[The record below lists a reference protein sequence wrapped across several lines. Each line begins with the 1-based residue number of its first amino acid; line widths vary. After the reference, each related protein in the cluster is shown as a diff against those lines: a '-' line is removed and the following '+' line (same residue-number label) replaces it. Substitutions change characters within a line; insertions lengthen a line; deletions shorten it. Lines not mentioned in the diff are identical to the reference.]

1 MPVPPGS
8 GSSSVDV
15 GIAGNSPPRHYQRLP
30 SGGDLMPQQGLA
42 EDPPAAGA
50 AAAVAAAE
58 EESPA
63 AEDDSSSVAD
73 GPGALSYGD
82 ERTALLGG
90 GGGGGGGGG
99 NVFSSAVAALTSGG
113 ARARARTPN
122 TLTPPHP
129 QQHAHSHVH
138 GPGHGHPPP
147 GPHSRAP
154 HSHGLGTGT
163 VGASLLAA
171 AAAAA
176 AAGGHPHHHPP
187 HHHQRHSIS
196 GGADS
201 VGGGVAGDLEA
212 GPRMRR
218 FSSASSPQS
227 RWQSTAKRVM
237 HGLHT
242 MHAIDEAM
250 ERHEPGAAPGI
261 DPRRAK
267 YAHLA
272 AKWCLPV
279 RVTVVDYDSKE
290 VNITPDLLSA
300 DDLSAFLAA
309 NPRPRPGTT
318 IAAAS
323 FSGPGGGGGGGP
335 AVSGSAAA
343 AAALAGG
350 GGGGGGGLNGSA
362 TGRVR
367 WIHVDGL
374 NWEVIQLLA
383 LTYDLHPL
391 ALEDTVHVPQRI
403 KGDFYDSCLYISLI
417 YLYLAAGAA
426 DAPDAPISDAAAAR
440 AAAAAAAAAAPHT
453 PSATP
458 NAARRMA
465 RTISGARRA
474 DAAAAAAALA
484 ATAAAS
490 AASETDRSVGGGRG
504 ASASGSSYS
513 TIMNALAGFA
523 SGSSITAGAGHKP
536 SLPGPSHYPLPLRRG
551 SVIVSSDAEFHAV
564 GEEGDEVTGGGD
576 GSPTEAAAAAQAA
589 AAAAQ
594 AATGGAKSPG
604 GNRPSFSILTR
615 SAVGGGGGGGGG
627 GAGGGRG
634 GGGGGGGTHME
645 QHSGRD
651 IHVSAQQVSLF
662 LLRGEHANT
671 LITIFQSDGS
681 DVTRPIL
688 AQLREQRTLVRE
700 AEDASF
706 LANLVIDTLVDH
718 IFPVVGAYTE
728 QLQQY
733 EAAVMAPGG
742 QLPSAASTRELHA
755 MQRDLRRIDRTIA
768 PMQAVVGNII
778 ARDAAAEESAAAR
791 RQQLQACGLDDV
803 SGAGG
808 GGGGG
813 AMAPFLSRLTRIYM
827 GDVKDHVS
835 TICEDLMS
843 LSAECGDLIGL
854 IFNLTTHQQS
864 QYAQTLAV
872 VSTIFLPITF
882 LAGVY
887 GMNFD
892 TLPELH
898 WEYGYAYFWVTSTII
913 VIVFIFVML
922 RAGLWSV

>member
-1 MPVPPGS
+1 MPVAPGS
-8 GSSSVDV
+8 GSSID
-15 GIAGNSPPRHYQRLP
+15 GITGSSPPRYERLP
-30 SGGDLMPQQGLA
+30 SVGDLMPGSR
-42 EDPPAAGA
+42 EDGPAAGA

-58 EESPA
+58 GEEHDQ
-63 AEDDSSSVAD
+63 DDSSVTD
-73 GPGALSYGD
+73 GPGSTTYGD

-90 GGGGGGGGG
+90 GAGGASGGS
-99 NVFSSAVAALTSGG
+99 NSAFSSAVAAFAAAGGG
-113 ARARARTPN
+113 ARGRARTPN
-122 TLTPPHP
+122 SLTPPHP
-129 QQHAHSHVH
+129 HQHPHPHPHPH
-138 GPGHGHPPP
+138 GPGHGHH
-147 GPHSRAP
+147 PHGQHARSHAPAP
-154 HSHGLGTGT
+154 HARGLGTGP
-163 VGASLLAA
+163 VASLLAA

-176 AAGGHPHHHPP
+176 AANANAPHHH
-187 HHHQRHSIS
+187 HHAHKRHSVS

-201 VGGGVAGDLEA
+201 AGGGMAGDLEA
-212 GPRMRR
+212 GPRVRR

-227 RWQSTAKRVM
+227 RWQATAKRVM
-237 HGLHT
+237 HGIHT

-290 VNITPDLLSA
+290 VTITPDLLSA

-309 NPRPRPGTT
+309 NPNTRPR
-318 IAAAS
+318 
-323 FSGPGGGGGGGP
+323 PGGGGGGGGAGAGGGGA
-335 AVSGSAAA
+335 AVSGAAAA
-343 AAALAGG
+343 AAALA
-350 GGGGGGGLNGSA
+350 GGGGGLNGSA

-426 DAPDAPISDAAAAR
+426 DAPE
-440 AAAAAAAAAAPHT
+440 AAAAAATRAASAAAPEPHT

-465 RTISGARRA
+465 RTISGVRRA

-484 ATAAAS
+484 ATA
-490 AASETDRSVGGGRG
+490 SETDRSVGGGGGGGGRA
-504 ASASGSSYS
+504 ASVTSSSYN
-513 TIMNALAGFA
+513 TILNALSGFA
-523 SGSSITAGAGHKP
+523 SGSSITAGNGRKA

-551 SVIVSSDAEFHAV
+551 SVVVSSGADFHAV
-564 GEEGDEVTGGGD
+564 GEEDEAGGGD
-576 GSPTEAAAAAQAA
+576 GSPTDEAAEAEAEAAAVVRPRLPP
-589 AAAAQ
+589 
-594 AATGGAKSPG
+594 GGAKSPG
-604 GNRPSFSILTR
+604 GNRPSFSIATR
-615 SAVGGGGGGGGG
+615 VANGGGSGGG
-627 GAGGGRG
+627 GGGRG
-634 GGGGGGGTHME
+634 GGGGGV
-645 QHSGRD
+645 HSEHHGGRD

-688 AQLREQRTLVRE
+688 AQLREPRTLVRE

-768 PMQAVVGNII
+768 PMQAVVANII

-791 RQQLQACGLDDV
+791 RQQLQACGLEPAEAAA
-803 SGAGG
+803 GAGG
-808 GGGGG
+808 GV
-813 AMAPFLSRLTRIYM
+813 APFLSRLTRIYM

-898 WEYGYAYFWVTSTII
+898 WQYGYAYFWVTSVII
-913 VIVFIFVML
+913 VVVFICVML